1 MLTSILMIVATLVP
15 TILANSGVIG
25 TPTASLITNLMGPIE
40 TLFAGIKSGNSTTAD
55 ALAALAALSGTIQ
68 VLKQNTSLAPSVL
81 SVINGLDLDVEKAL
95 ADYAL
100 AQGGYTASLYAQIAP
115 VA

>member
-1 MLTSILMIVATLVP
+1 MLASILTIIASLVP

-25 TPTASLITNLMGPIE
+25 TQTSSLITNLLGPVE
-40 TLFAGIKSGNSTTAD
+40 NLFAALKSGNSTTTD

-68 VLKQNTSLAPSVL
+68 VLKQNTSLSPTVL
-81 SVINGLDLDVEKAL
+81 TEINGLDLDVQKAL

-100 AQGGYTASLYAQIAP
+100 AQGGYNASLYPQIAP

>member
-1 MLTSILMIVATLVP
+1 MLTSILTIIASLVP

-25 TPTASLITNLMGPIE
+25 APTASLITNLLGPVE
-40 TLFAGIKSGNSTTAD
+40 SLFAAIKSGNTATTD

-68 VLKQNTSLAPSVL
+68 VLKQNTSLSPTVL
-81 SVINGLDLDVEKAL
+81 TEINGLDQDVQKAL

-100 AQGGYTASLYAQIAP
+100 AQGGYNAALYPQIAA
-115 VA
+115 VS

>member
-1 MLTSILMIVATLVP
+1 MLTSILTIVASLVP

-25 TPTASLITNLMGPIE
+25 APTASLITNLLGPLE
-40 TLFAGIKSGNSTTAD
+40 TLFADIKSGNSATTN

-68 VLKQNTSLAPSVL
+68 ALKQNTNLSPTVL
-81 SVINGLDLDVEKAL
+81 TEINGLDMDVQKAL

-100 AQGGYTASLYAQIAP
+100 AQGGYAASLYPQIAP